1 MPTSLRLLITFDF
14 VDDRVKT
21 NHRRTFIANI
31 LQLNRNDMLC
41 SCS

>member
-1 MPTSLRLLITFDF
+1 MPIFLRLLTTLTF

-21 NHRRTFIANI
+21 NHRRAFIPNI
-31 LQLNRNDMLC
+31 LQLHRNDMLC